1 MLHIAMEIMVAAIG
15 GFTMVS
21 MIGGFMHEFGK
32 FIIESNKTKIED
44 CSQI

>member
-21 MIGGFMHEFGK
+21 LISGFMHEFGK
-32 FIIESNKTKIED
+32 FIIESNETVVED
-44 CSQI
+44 YNQI

>member
-15 GFTMVS
+15 GFTMVGLVS
-21 MIGGFMHEFGK
+21 GFMHEFGK
-32 FIIESNKTKIED
+32 FIIESNETVVED

>member
-15 GFTMVS
+15 GFTM
-21 MIGGFMHEFGK
+21 ITLINACAHEFGK
-32 FIIESNKTKIED
+32 FIIESNETKVED

>member
-15 GFTMVS
+15 GFAMVGLIS
-21 MIGGFMHEFGK
+21 GFMHEFGK
-32 FIIESNKTKIED
+32 FIIESNETVVED

>member
-21 MIGGFMHEFGK
+21 LIGGFMREFGK
-32 FIIESNKTKIED
+32 FIIESNETVVED